1 MARAFIG
8 LGSNLGDR
16 EENLRKALERLRRL
30 PHTQVLQISRWRETL
45 PEGGPPQ
52 GPYLNGAA
60 ELHTE
65 LPPAGLMG
73 HLLGIEKALGRKNNS
88 PRWGPRVIDLDLIA
102 YNDLLMD
109 EPNLTLPHPRAHLRR
124 FVLEPLAEIAP
135 DWKHPR
141 LGQTAQE
148 LLLIKDAPHVAHHP

>member
-8 LGSNLGDR
+8 LGANLGDR
-16 EENLRKALERLRRL
+16 EDNLRRAVEHLRKL
-30 PHTQVLQISRWRETL
+30 PHTQVIKVSQWRETR

-65 LPPAGLMG
+65 LPPGDLMG
-73 HLLGIEKALGRKNNS
+73 RLSAIEKALGRINDG
-88 PRWGPRVIDLDLIA
+88 PRWGPRLIDLDLIA
-102 YNDLLMD
+102 YDDLLLD

-135 DWKHPR
+135 DWKHPQ
-141 LGQTAQE
+141 LGRTAGEILKQE
-148 LLLIKDAPHVAHHP
+148 GGR